1 MQDQHETNRNA
12 YYDTDFAAWCHD
24 QARLLRDGRLDA
36 LDIENIAEE
45 LEGIARSDKR
55 QIRCRLEVLIAHLLK
70 WKYQPGRRSSGW
82 RGTIA
87 EQRRRIALVV
97 EDSPSLA
104 AYPAQTAIDAY
115 RAARLLAARETGID
129 FTLFPDACPF
139 AADQILDDD
148 FLPVEPDIAGN

>member
-1 MQDQHETNRNA
+1 MQDHPDSARPSL
-12 YYDTDFAAWCHD
+12 YDTDFSAWCHA
-24 QARLLRDGRLDA
+24 QARLLREGRLDA
-36 LDIENIAEE
+36 LDIQNIAEE
-45 LEGIARSDKR
+45 LEGMSRSDKR
-55 QIRCRLEVLIAHLLK
+55 QIRSRLEVLIAHLLK

-104 AYPAQTAIDAY
+104 AYPAQTAVDAY

-148 FLPVEPDIAGN
+148 FLPVEPDIAGS